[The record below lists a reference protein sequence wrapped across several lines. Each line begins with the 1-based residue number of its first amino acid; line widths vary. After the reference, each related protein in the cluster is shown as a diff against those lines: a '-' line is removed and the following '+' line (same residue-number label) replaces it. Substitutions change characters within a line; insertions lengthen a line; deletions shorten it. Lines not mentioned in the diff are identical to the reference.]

1 MASLPIPNSEAK
13 AQSDALAA
21 IIQQAMIQQGGWL
34 DFATFMHMA
43 LYTPHLGYYSGG
55 AQKFD
60 LGGKFTQGG
69 DFVTAP
75 ELSPLFAQTLAR
87 QVSQVLAETQ
97 GNVLELGAGTGKLAT
112 DLLLALASQSPDL
125 TACPAQYFILE
136 VSDYLRDVQRQTL
149 QNKLPPDLFSRVVW
163 LDSLPDT
170 FNGVILGNE
179 VLDALAVHLVYREDH
194 TWFERGVSFNDTFF
208 WQDKPLSQP
217 ELVARTQ
224 LLSVPNDYLTEM
236 CPAANGLIRSLADC
250 LQRGLIVMVDYG
262 FGESEYYHPQRNMGT
277 LMCHYQ
283 HYAHSDPLALV
294 GLQDI
299 TAHVNF
305 TDIAQTGV
313 SSGLDFLGYTNQA
326 QFLINCGILDMLAKV
341 SPSDMTN
348 YLPLAASA
356 QKLLSP
362 SEMGEL
368 FKVIALG
375 KNVDFALI
383 GFQSGDKRHTL

>member
-1 MASLPIPNSEAK
+1 MASLPIPTSEAQ

-21 IIQQAMIQQGGWL
+21 TIQQTMHQQGGWL

-60 LGGKFTQGG
+60 LGGKFSQGG

-97 GNVLELGAGTGKLAT
+97 GHVLELGAGTGKLAA
-112 DLLLALASQSPDL
+112 DLLLALASQLPDL

-149 QNKLPPDLFSRVVW
+149 QSKLPPDFFSRVVW

-179 VLDALAVHLVYREDH
+179 VLDALAAHLVYRHDDAWH
-194 TWFERGVSFNDTFF
+194 ERGVSFNGTFF

-224 LLSVPNDYLTEM
+224 LLNVPNDYLTEM
-236 CPAANGLIRSLADC
+236 CPAASGLIRSLADC
-250 LQRGLIVMVDYG
+250 LQRGVIVMVDYG

-305 TDIAQTGV
+305 SDIAQTGV

-326 QFLINCGILDMLAKV
+326 QFLINSGILDMLAKV

-362 SEMGEL
+362 AEMGEL